1 MFNNELKEKAKELV
15 DLDRAYV
22 KPVNQ
27 SVYILEEMAELSK
40 EILKDQR
47 KKGNREH
54 IKEEIA
60 DVLCTILTYA
70 YSKNIDVDELESMM
84 MKKYDRGISRILV
97 GEQ

>member
-1 MFNNELKEKAKELV
+1 MFDNELKEMAKELAN
-15 DLDRAYV
+15 LDKACGA
-22 KPVNQ
+22 NQ

-70 YSKNIDVDELESMM
+70 HSKNIDVDELKTLMM
-84 MKKYDRGISRILV
+84 EKYDRGISRLLTT